1 MTNNS
6 KKIAIIGAGPGGYV
20 AAIRAAQMEA
30 DVTLI
35 EKSFLGGT
43 CTNLGCIPT
52 KCLVYAVSKIRCA
65 REICPLSKY
74 QKLDIS
80 PFMERKDLV
89 VNKLKKGIEFLLK
102 RNGVN
107 LIYGTGKL
115 LSKSIVKV
123 NTEHGEEKIEVDNI
137 ILATGSSPLKLRIFD
152 FKQPTVLTSDDLILL
167 KEIPNSMV
175 IVGGG
180 VVGCELA
187 LIFHFLETDVTVIE
201 MLPHLLPLQDV
212 RQSRYIE
219 RSFKKEGINYLTNS
233 RVDGV
238 KKYGKDHIVLSLAT
252 GDEVKA
258 EKVAVCIG
266 RSPNSKDLGLEDLN
280 IEVDRG
286 FVKTNNKMETNV
298 KGIYAVGDLV
308 GGKMLAHVAS
318 VQGEIAVENIMGH
331 DVNFDDSIIPITIY
345 TYPQVSSVGLNPEQ
359 AKDKGYEILSGKFP
373 LSAIAKANAIGEIEG
388 FVQIVAEKN
397 SGKILGSQMV
407 GAEVSELIHLVAF
420 AMQRKVLIKDFSEM
434 IASHPTLSE
443 AVREAAL
450 TCLGRPIHTI
460 KL

>member
-1 MTNNS
+1 MANNK

-20 AAIRAAQMEA
+20 AAIRAAQLGA

-35 EKSFLGGT
+35 EKSLLGGT

-52 KCLVYAVSKIRCA
+52 KCMVDFISKIRCA

-74 QKLDIS
+74 LKLDIS
-80 PFMERKDLV
+80 PFMEKKDLV
-89 VNKLKKGIEFLLK
+89 VNKLRNGIEFLLK

-107 LIYGTGKL
+107 LIYGTGEL
-115 LSKSIVKV
+115 LSKNIVKV
-123 NTEHGEEKIEVDNI
+123 NTKNGEEKIEVDNI
-137 ILATGSSPLKLRIFD
+137 ILSTGSSPLKLRIFD
-152 FKQPTVLTSDDLILL
+152 FKQPNILTSDDLVLL
-167 KEIPNSMV
+167 KESPNSMV

-187 LIFHFLETDVTVIE
+187 IIFSYLETEVTVIE
-201 MLPHLLPLQDV
+201 MLPHLLPLQDK

-233 RVDGV
+233 KVDGV
-238 KKYGKDHIVLSLAT
+238 KKYGEDDIILSLAT
-252 GDEVKA
+252 GNEVKA

-280 IEVDRG
+280 IEMDRG
-286 FVKTNNKMETNV
+286 FVKVNNKMETNV

-308 GGKMLAHVAS
+308 GGMMLAHVAS

-331 DVNFDDSIIPITIY
+331 DLNFDDSMIPITIY
-345 TYPQVSSVGLNPEQ
+345 TYPQVSSVGLNPDQ
-359 AKDKGYEILSGKFP
+359 AKDKGYEILLGNFP
-373 LSAIAKANAIGEIEG
+373 LSAIGKAHAIGEPEG
-388 FVQIVAEKN
+388 FVQIVADKD

-420 AMQRKVLIKDFSEM
+420 AMQREVLIKDLSEM